1 MLELGM
7 IRSNAFMDRHANGRM
22 MESIIGCFEVLCTVV
37 GIELTALVVND
48 DWK

>member
-7 IRSNAFMDRHANGRM
+7 LRNNAFMDRHANARM
-22 MESIIGCFEVLCTVV
+22 IESIIGRLGVLCTVV